1 MSLAIPEKWVKIPDE
16 NGDGMLQIWL
26 CESGELCTLLIET
39 HNVLLEDVETGNSQV
54 FDVIF
59 ESKSNI
65 KVLASSQ
72 SESFISSGLLEQTP
86 TVVISGTVIETYDN
100 PADYGFEEGDT
111 LLTISCLGNSFDLI
125 VHEEFAPAEK
135 PQIGK
140 VISGEF
146 WVQGW
151 PMKD

>member
-1 MSLAIPEKWVKIPDE
+1 MYMAFPENWAKVPDE
-16 NGDGMLQIWL
+16 NGDGLLLIWL
-26 CESGELCTLLIET
+26 CESGENCTLLIET
-39 HNVLLEDVETGNSQV
+39 HNVSLEDVEIGNNQV
-54 FDVIF
+54 FEVVF

-65 KVLASSQ
+65 KVSFSPQ
-72 SESFISSGLLEQTP
+72 NESLISSGLFEQTP
-86 TVVISGTVIETYDN
+86 TVEISGTVTETYND
-100 PADYGFEEGDT
+100 PVEYGFEEGDT